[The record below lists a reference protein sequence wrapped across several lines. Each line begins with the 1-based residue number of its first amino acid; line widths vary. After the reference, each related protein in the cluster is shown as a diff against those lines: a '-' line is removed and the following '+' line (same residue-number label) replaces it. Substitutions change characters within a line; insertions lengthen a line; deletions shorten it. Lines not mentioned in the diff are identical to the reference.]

1 MFFGVS
7 AALLGCRTECA
18 VDGPEPAEA
27 QYAREEKAVY
37 RGQPICRE
45 LLTPRLAVTG
55 DHVVLSAVHENVI
68 AARSDLPASE
78 VKRVEPLFVR
88 LKSYRTH
95 FKRMRGADGFD
106 ATLSVTVDPKLEEA
120 RLASLLLSAAQAGY
134 PRSQLYVEA
143 RHVEVQWW
151 QPAKTVAQ
159 IRALCIDPRAGGKVS
174 VRVGDDRAPR
184 EAATVTS
191 LSTEI
196 NTACAGLDR
205 CADVVAIGAAPLAR
219 TAVDAI
225 VLLEAIY
232 QATPFA
238 LARPPVVIGG
248 DGAICP
254 PPRDEQLTPSGARA
268 PTRPP

>member
-1 MFFGVS
+1 M
-7 AALLGCRTECA
+7 
-18 VDGPEPAEA
+18 DGPEPSEA

-45 LLTPRLAVTG
+45 LLRPRLAVTG

-68 AARSDLPASE
+68 AARSDLPATE
-78 VKRVEPLFVR
+78 VKRVEPLFGR
-88 LKSYRTH
+88 LKAYRTH

-120 RLASLLLSAAQAGY
+120 RLASLLFTAAQAGY
-134 PRSQLYVEA
+134 PHSQLHVED

-159 IRALCIDPRAGGKVS
+159 MRALCIDPRPGGKVG
-174 VRVGDDRAPR
+174 VRARAGDERARR
-184 EAATVTS
+184 EAASVQT
-191 LSTEI
+191 LPPEI
-196 NTACAGLDR
+196 NAACAGLDR
-205 CADVVAIGAAPLAR
+205 CADVVGIAAAPEAG
-219 TAVDAI
+219 TAADAF

-232 QATPFA
+232 QSTPFA
-238 LARPPVVIGG
+238 RSRPPVVIGG

-254 PPRDEQLTPSGARA
+254 A
-268 PTRPP
+268 P

>member
-1 MFFGVS
+1 M
-7 AALLGCRTECA
+7 
-18 VDGPEPAEA
+18 DGPEPTEA

-68 AARSDLPASE
+68 AARSDLPANE
-78 VKRVEPLFVR
+78 VKRVEPLFTR
-88 LKSYRTH
+88 LKAYRAH

-120 RLASLLLSAAQAGY
+120 RLASLLVSAAQAGY

-151 QPAKTVAQ
+151 QPTKTMAP
-159 IRALCIDPRAGGKVS
+159 IRALCIDPRAGGKVG
-174 VRVGDDRAPR
+174 VRARAGDAHAPR
-184 EAATVTS
+184 EASSVSALTA
-191 LSTEI
+191 EI
-196 NTACAGLDR
+196 NAACAGLDR
-205 CADVVAIGAAPLAR
+205 CADVVAISAPPAGTAA
-219 TAVDAI
+219 DAI

-238 LARPPVVIGG
+238 LSRPPVVIGG

-254 PPRDEQLTPSGARA
+254 A
-268 PTRPP
+268 P